1 MLIQL
6 PFRLPLIQL
15 PISLAIVLIVLVLT
29 AAIWDLKSRRI
40 PNWLSLTGILCG
52 IALNSFLYGL
62 TGFKQSLEGMATAF
76 GVYFVL
82 YLVRAMGAGDVK
94 LMAAVGSF
102 VGPGDWF
109 LIFLITAILGGVIAL
124 VVLGWRKRMRKTF
137 DNVFFI
143 VSEMMHFRAPYMGR
157 EELSVKSQK
166 ALTLPHGAVIG
177 LGCIVFISLMP
188 LVFAVH

>member
-1 MLIQL
+1 MFTQL
-6 PFRLPLIQL
+6 PVILALI
-15 PISLAIVLIVLVLT
+15 LAALVLT
-29 AAIWDLKSRRI
+29 AAAWDLKSRRI
-40 PNWLSLTGILCG
+40 PNWLTLTGIICG
-52 IALNSFLYGL
+52 VALNSFLYGW
-62 TGFKQSLEGMATAF
+62 TGVKESLEGLGVAF

-102 VGPGDWF
+102 VGPGNWF
-109 LIFLITAILGGVIAL
+109 FIFMITAILGGVIAL
-124 VVLGWRKRMRKTF
+124 TILLWRKRLRKTF

-166 ALTLPHGAVIG
+166 AFTLPHGAVIG
-177 LGCIVFISLMP
+177 LGCIVFLTLPFVS
-188 LVFAVH
+188 AAH

>member
-1 MLIQL
+1 MITQL
-6 PFRLPLIQL
+6 PV
-15 PISLAIVLIVLVLT
+15 SLALILVALVLT

-40 PNWLSLTGILCG
+40 PNWLSLTGIISG
-52 IALNSFLYGL
+52 IALNSFLYGF
-62 TGFKQSLEGMATAF
+62 TGCKESLEGMATAF
-76 GVYFVL
+76 GVYFLL

-102 VGPGDWF
+102 VGPGNWF
-109 LIFLITAILGGVIAL
+109 MIFLITAVIGGVIAL
-124 VVLGWRKRMRKTF
+124 TILIWRKRLRKTF

-166 ALTLPHGAVIG
+166 AFTLPHGAVIG
-177 LGCIVFISLMP
+177 LGCIVFLSWPIVSSI
-188 LVFAVH
+188 H